1 MNKSYRYCESKKLLI
16 PTSELYSLVEE
27 RNTFYS
33 MLSNIIVLFK
43 QEDKLKKHHR
53 PYLHVRDEIDKLCD
67 EALQYIGKMRKQ
79 TKLHEIHVSDAMCEH
94 CVCENAGKSA
104 ADRGEVIE
112 IVDTLVGDLIS
123 LVEYVDVLRHMMYLL
138 AAGVELG
145 EATDK
150 FNRFLNEE
158 FDEMMER
165 WEKTI
170 TGMCHESK

>member
-1 MNKSYRYCESKKLLI
+1 
-16 PTSELYSLVEE
+16 
-27 RNTFYS
+27 
-33 MLSNIIVLFK
+33 
-43 QEDKLKKHHR
+43 
-53 PYLHVRDEIDKLCD
+53 
-67 EALQYIGKMRKQ
+67 
-79 TKLHEIHVSDAMCEH
+79 
-94 CVCENAGKSA
+94 
-104 ADRGEVIE
+104 
-112 IVDTLVGDLIS
+112 
-123 LVEYVDVLRHMMYLL
+123 MMYLL

>member
-1 MNKSYRYCESKKLLI
+1 MNKTCNYCKSKKI
-16 PTSELYSLVEE
+16 PISDNELYTLVEE

-33 MLSNIIVLFK
+33 MLNNIIVLFK

-53 PYLHVRDEIDKLCD
+53 PYLHVRAEIDKLCD
-67 EALQYIGKMRKQ
+67 EALQYIGEMRKQ
-79 TKLHEIHVSDAMCEH
+79 AKSYEIHVGDVACKH
-94 CVCENAGKSA
+94 CGCENAGKSA
-104 ADRGEVIE
+104 ADRVEVIE
-112 IVDTLVGDLIS
+112 IVDTLVEDLIS
-123 LVEYVDVLRHMMYLL
+123 LVEYMDVLRHMMYLL
-138 AAGVELG
+138 ASGVELG
-145 EATDK
+145 EVTEK